1 MCLRHC
7 RTLGL
12 WEWSCRLLEKSG
24 RRSWPGVLIFK
35 FPVGG
40 SGGGP
45 RNGELYKKDGEG
57 SIMGKSRGER
67 GEHLRTQAMCA
78 HSYCLFQQQGT
89 QSCKAQGRNGLSQSE
104 GETMRPGGQK
114 CAPRVVILG
123 AVPHFQ

>member
-24 RRSWPGVLIFK
+24 RRSWPGVLIFE

-57 SIMGKSRGER
+57 SIMGKSRRERRASAYPGHVCSQLLLVSTAGHSELQSTGE
-67 GEHLRTQAMCA
+67 EWA
-78 HSYCLFQQQGT
+78 
-89 QSCKAQGRNGLSQSE
+89 
-104 GETMRPGGQK
+104 RPE
-114 CAPRVVILG
+114 
-123 AVPHFQ
+123 